1 MRSSGVAKCYGKRCA
16 PKGRTAADT
25 VSTGK
30 ARTASAFPTVP
41 IPPAGSVVSNRS
53 GELAQKERQTS
64 VKNRKQKQ
72 FRSTKKDLLT
82 TLFCLRVS
90 FYASES

>member
-30 ARTASAFPTVP
+30 ARTASAFPTGP
-41 IPPAGSVVSNRS
+41 IPPAGSVVSK
-53 GELAQKERQTS
+53 LAQKERQTS
-64 VKNRKQKQ
+64 VKNRKTEAVQKYEERFTNHNFLSPSLLLC
-72 FRSTKKDLLT
+72 FRVLT
-82 TLFCLRVS
+82 DN
-90 FYASES
+90 